1 METFSTNELRIK
13 LFDKLTA
20 SGVSEKIKFDLFDL
34 VATEIQA
41 MYAQL
46 RLGALRP
53 KSDTLLHR
61 VIDSPFIEYLS
72 HRGLEFTNPYSS
84 PKLDMKYGQ

>member
-20 SGVSEKIKFDLFDL
+20 SGVSEKIKVDLFDL

-41 MYAQL
+41 IRAITTWS
-46 RLGALRP
+46 AAP
-53 KSDTLLHR
+53 KVRHFIAPSDR
-61 VIDSPFIEYLS
+61 
-72 HRGLEFTNPYSS
+72 
-84 PKLDMKYGQ
+84 